1 MLEVTDLHAAYGN
14 TPVLHG
20 VSLKV
25 GSDSYLGI
33 IGRNGVGKTTT
44 LRCIVGMMA
53 PTRGDVRLAGE
64 SILKRATHQI
74 ARSGVAY
81 VPENRGVFPSLTVLE
96 SLTLAARAPEG
107 HGGEIGIWTLD
118 KVFGVFPR
126 LAERR
131 ANRGD
136 ALSGGE
142 QQMLAIGRALL
153 TNPRLLIL
161 DEPTE
166 GLAPRIVGEI
176 RDVLRGLRGSGLA
189 IVIVD
194 QNLQTVFDI
203 ADHVA
208 VISRGSV
215 VAAGPSSDV
224 RADKA
229 LLNHYLG
236 V

>member
-1 MLEVTDLHAAYGN
+1 MLEVLDLHAAYGP

-20 VSLKV
+20 VSLQAA
-25 GSDSYLGI
+25 SDRFLGV

-44 LRCIVGMMA
+44 LRSVVGLMT
-53 PTRGDVRLAGE
+53 PRSGDIRLAGQ
-64 SILKRATHQI
+64 SIRGRATHEI
-74 ARSGVAY
+74 ARLGVAF

-96 SLTLAARAPEG
+96 SLTLAARPAHTGMQAWSLER
-107 HGGEIGIWTLD
+107 
-118 KVFGVFPR
+118 VFEVFPR

-131 ANRGD
+131 SNRGD

-166 GLAPRIVGEI
+166 GLAPLIVLEI
-176 RDVLRGLRGSGLA
+176 RNVLRRLKGTGVTV
-189 IVIVD
+189 VIVD
-194 QNLQTVFDI
+194 QNLDSVFDV

-208 VISRGSV
+208 VMSRGTV
-215 VAAGPSSDV
+215 VAQGASSEV
-224 RADKA
+224 RSDQA
-229 LLNHYLG
+229 LLSHYLG